1 MIEGFT
7 DLQRDLADRLWSMD
21 TQAEVEGF
29 ISTLPKNLKREA
41 WTVLTMI
48 VATELDTVDLVSPD
62 LQQYLRTL

>member
-7 DLQRDLADRLWSMD
+7 DLQRELADRIWSMD
-21 TQAEVEGF
+21 TEHEVNHF
-29 ISTLPKNLKREA
+29 IYSLPRNLRREA

-48 VATELDTVDLVSPD
+48 IADQLDAVDEVSPD